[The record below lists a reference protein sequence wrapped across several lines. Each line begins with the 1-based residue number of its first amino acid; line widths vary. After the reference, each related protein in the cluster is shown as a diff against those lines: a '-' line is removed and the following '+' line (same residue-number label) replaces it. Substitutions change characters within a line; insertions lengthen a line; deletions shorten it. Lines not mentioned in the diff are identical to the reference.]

1 MASGGNAQ
9 RDPVRSFQAFAIV
22 GSAVTIFTLLL
33 IIPVVAVYVEALSQG
48 WEVLWAKLNHRHT
61 IHAMKLT
68 LEVVAWTVP
77 LNLIFGFAAAWV
89 VTHFRF
95 PGRGLL
101 VTLIDVPFTVSTVV
115 AGLMIVILFGPSGWF
130 GPYLIERGIR
140 VLHGTPAIVMAT
152 VFVTMPIIARE
163 IMPVM
168 QARGASAEY
177 AALTLGANPWQ
188 IWTRVTFP
196 AVRTAV
202 IAGTILCIARSMGEF
217 GAVAVV
223 SGNVRGRTQTMSLQ
237 VDGLYNDYDFV
248 GAFGLAA
255 LMASIGL
262 LSLAFSGGAKGVA
275 SLRKRMR
282 PQEDEENTHLRGAT
296 K

>member
-1 MASGGNAQ
+1 MSDAMRQPASGFTAWLL
-9 RDPVRSFQAFAIV
+9 VV
-22 GSAVTIFTLLL
+22 GALFFFTLILVV
-33 IIPVVAVYVEALSQG
+33 PVAAVYVEALSQG
-48 WEVLWAKLNHRHT
+48 WGALWTRLSHPHT
-61 IHAMKLT
+61 VHALQLT
-68 LEVVAWTVP
+68 LYVVAWTVP
-77 LNLIFGFAAAWV
+77 LNLVFGFAAAWV

-115 AGLMIVILFGPSGWF
+115 AGLMVVILFGPSGWF
-130 GPYLIERGIR
+130 GPWLIERGVR
-140 VLHGTPAIVMAT
+140 VLHGPIAIVMVT

-163 IMPVM
+163 IMPAM

-177 AALTLGANPWQ
+177 AALTLGASPWQ
-188 IWTRVTFP
+188 VWWHVTIP
-196 AVRTAV
+196 SVRTAV
-202 IAGTILCIARSMGEF
+202 VAGTILCIARAMGDY

-223 SGNVRGRTQTMSLQ
+223 SGNIRGRTQTMSLQ

-248 GAFGLAA
+248 GAFGVAS

-282 PQEDEENTHLRGAT
+282 PQEDEENTHLRGAE